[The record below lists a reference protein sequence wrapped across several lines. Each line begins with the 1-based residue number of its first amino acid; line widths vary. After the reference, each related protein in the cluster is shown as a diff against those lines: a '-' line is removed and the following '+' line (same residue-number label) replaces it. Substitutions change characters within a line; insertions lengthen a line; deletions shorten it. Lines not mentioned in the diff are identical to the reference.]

1 MTSENIAMFIHNPTP
16 RKFTVSKE
24 AIKLKN
30 VKQFQMFA
38 KEQKKREFLIEFYS
52 KVGYSQA
59 MIFVNKKDTATFL
72 Q

>member
-1 MTSENIAMFIHNPTP
+1 VTSENIAMFINNPTP